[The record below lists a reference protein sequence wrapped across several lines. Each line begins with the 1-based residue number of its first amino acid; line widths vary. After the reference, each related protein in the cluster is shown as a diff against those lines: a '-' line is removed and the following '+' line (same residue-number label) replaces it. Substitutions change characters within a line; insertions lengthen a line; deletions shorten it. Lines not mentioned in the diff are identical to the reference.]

1 MPAPAADAAVAAA
14 CVAEADRL
22 RAKVREQEQA
32 AEDAAAA
39 AAAAEKEALSQAG
52 CDIHARSWDGRNG
65 ADRCV
70 HSSGTMLQ
78 RRARGCMRIFVGTLM
93 GKTFVL
99 EVDESDTVGDVMA
112 QLMHRGCPPPANARM
127 LFCGR
132 QLKDGSTLRAFGV
145 REGAVLNTVLSL
157 RGGGPKK
164 GPKRRGARSPGRQQ
178 EQGQSSRSDAQERP
192 LDPDS
197 ADELV
202 PDPWWHDLQAPP
214 SVRHYSEFNMRTPF
228 FSEMMANRAAWA
240 ADIGHSTA
248 SAIART
254 VANVINPR
262 IMDMEEWRK
271 HAVDFFKRLCAHREW
286 LNGKW
291 NGRLASLFRREVDL
305 EAQLAVMRPQLS
317 RLESRVEALESC
329 LRAVMVQPSAA
340 NAAAVSR
347 VDSSASAGGMRCTP
361 DPGGSLDDHPS
372 QAGGLRDTLLQG
384 MPRTACLDQ
393 ADSLTTARARAPSVP
408 ERILHA
414 QLSAVAQRS
423 VSPGPDALRVLGAH
437 WERHQSRP
445 CSVPTPPLRQRGRS
459 PPPEQRGEPRRFN
472 AAAPAFR
479 PEVCSTVGD
488 ITS

>member
-214 SVRHYSEFNMRTPF
+214 SVRHYSEFNMTTPF
-228 FSEMMANRAAWA
+228 FREMMANRAAWA

-347 VDSSASAGGMRCTP
+347 VDSPASAGGMRCTP

-393 ADSLTTARARAPSVP
+393 ADSLTTARERMPSVP

-414 QLSAVAQRS
+414 QLSAVAARS
-423 VSPGPDALRVLGAH
+423 VSPGPDGLRVLSAFA
-437 WERHQSRP
+437 ERHQSRP
-445 CSVPTPPLRQRGRS
+445 CSVPTPLLRQRGRS